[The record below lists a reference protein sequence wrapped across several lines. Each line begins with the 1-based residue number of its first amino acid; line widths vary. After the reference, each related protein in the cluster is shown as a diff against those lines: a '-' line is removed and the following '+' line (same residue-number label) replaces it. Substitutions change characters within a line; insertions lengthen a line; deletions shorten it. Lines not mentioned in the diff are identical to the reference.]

1 MPGLR
6 LVIRYVPDSSVSAVR
21 EIPVATF
28 TAVIFA
34 FGTSAPVLSVTVPAN
49 DPDCANT
56 LGAQHTSAITTSQIA
71 LQFLIGRP
79 LNFKHLDATNER
91 AFATPQTYLSSPHP
105 TGKCPSPVSA
115 PRLSR
120 IPLLEVLSRSF
131 PLALENT
138 TIVRPTRFFATLSRD
153 FSSQRSRR
161 SAVHVTIAQN
171 GPRSGQTQARRL
183 WLLICFL
190 H

>member
-79 LNFKHLDATNER
+79 LNFKHLDATDER
-91 AFATPQTYLSSPHP
+91 EFATPRSYLSPPHP
-105 TGKCPSPVSA
+105 HRKMPQ
-115 PRLSR
+115 PR
-120 IPLLEVLSRSF
+120 ERS
-131 PLALENT
+131 
-138 TIVRPTRFFATLSRD
+138 
-153 FSSQRSRR
+153 
-161 SAVHVTIAQN
+161 
-171 GPRSGQTQARRL
+171 
-183 WLLICFL
+183 
-190 H
+190 